1 MLAINALY
9 KLPKG
14 EMLLQDAPELIER
27 VLQVRSHHGAHPS

>member
-1 MLAINALY
+1 MY

-27 VLQVRSHHGAHPS
+27 VLQVIHRAMPQESEYD